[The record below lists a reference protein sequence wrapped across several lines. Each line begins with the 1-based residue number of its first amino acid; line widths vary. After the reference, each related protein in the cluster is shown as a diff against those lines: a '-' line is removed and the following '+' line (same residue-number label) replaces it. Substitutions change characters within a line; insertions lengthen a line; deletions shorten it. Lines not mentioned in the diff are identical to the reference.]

1 MRKSFSPLDNV
12 LIERLFQPALNSI
25 TDLSGVGRATA
36 ACFCADM
43 ASLSWIVSRS
53 RGLSDAVTAWD
64 ASNAFVGF
72 ALLLLGLTA
81 LTGLRTLFRRA
92 GGSHGNPLRTSM
104 QPHRAIVLLML
115 AAKLVRLQTFALADV
130 ADLAMLMFAA
140 SALYLGACGERPP
153 VRPGRLAFATGH
165 AR

>member
-1 MRKSFSPLDNV
+1 MRKTFSPLDNV
-12 LIERLFQPALNSI
+12 LIERLFQPALDLI
-25 TDLSGVGRATA
+25 TDRSGVGRASA

-43 ASLSWIVSRS
+43 ASLSWIVSRT

-72 ALLLLGLTA
+72 ALLLLGLAA
-81 LTGLRTLFRRA
+81 LTGLRALFRRA

-104 QPHRAIVLLML
+104 QPHRAIVVLML
-115 AAKLVRLQTFALADV
+115 VARLVQLQTFALADV
-130 ADLAMLMFAA
+130 ADLAMLMFAG
-140 SALYLGACGERPP
+140 SALYLGACTERPP
-153 VRPGRLAFATGH
+153 VRRSRLSLATVH